1 MRYLMKVASTSYL
14 NKMSTLAQLIRSDDP
29 ADIPA
34 INPLYFNVKTPD
46 VLDPADPTFVMQ
58 FCNETLWEWRK
69 HLSRFTARTVISW
82 SLEKCL
88 LSIGYEL
95 HSHATQCIV
104 KILHPRLSSFL
115 RSLSGIKDQRMRKS
129 RRSEW
134 FEIVVH
140 PSEIAAGP
148 VEIIAKIAEEGQQ
161 AEHQCQ
167 ELFRVLA
174 EAEQLKQRLNIL
186 ERLWSRSPQKA
197 VQRHWSQTKEKTP
210 ETNRVRS

>member
-1 MRYLMKVASTSYL
+1 
-14 NKMSTLAQLIRSDDP
+14 MSTLDQLIRSDNR

-34 INPLYFNVKTPD
+34 INPLYFNVKTPY

-58 FCNETLWEWRK
+58 FCNDTLWEWRK
-69 HLSRFTARTVISW
+69 HLRRFTARTVISR

-88 LSIGYEL
+88 LNIGYKL
-95 HSHATQCIV
+95 HSHTTQRIV

-167 ELFRVLA
+167 ELFHV
-174 EAEQLKQRLNIL
+174 
-186 ERLWSRSPQKA
+186 
-197 VQRHWSQTKEKTP
+197 
-210 ETNRVRS
+210 